1 MLLLNAISII
11 LLLLLTVIFNC
22 CTASLGFFK
31 GVTQLFSQGSV
42 VSLCTHAEHHSLRS
56 STRSLLRSNNVHFV
70 FSAIRSVMSH
80 SRKSEVF
87 FALHLSCWN
96 AVLPSSYNPAPNFQ
110 GLLLGLGWHG
120 RANHPNS
127 SSEYLDGNSTEHTR
141 PVCHPLNSE
150 GHTAAL

>member
-42 VSLCTHAEHHSLRS
+42 VSLCTHAEYHSLRS

-70 FSAIRSVMSH
+70 FSAIRSVVSH
-80 SRKSEVF
+80 SRKSESIF
-87 FALHLSCWN
+87 CFTPFLLKRGASQLIQ
-96 AVLPSSYNPAPNFQ
+96 PSPNFQ

-127 SSEYLDGNSTEHTR
+127 SSEYLGGNSTEHTR
-141 PVCHPLNSE
+141 PVHHPLNSE